1 MNPAPTIRPAAMVI
15 DAKTFLSPVLIIIP
29 SLFRQSV
36 KPSALTWHV
45 PCRSVRGSTSTIITE
60 GYERSSARL
69 TYEMEYRLNKIL
81 RRNDTLSN
89 TTRHAPHVA

>member
-15 DAKTFLSPVLIIIP
+15 EAKIFLSPVLIIIP

-45 PCRSVRGSTSTIITE
+45 PCRKVGDRASSII
-60 GYERSSARL
+60 L
-69 TYEMEYRLNKIL
+69 
-81 RRNDTLSN
+81 
-89 TTRHAPHVA
+89 